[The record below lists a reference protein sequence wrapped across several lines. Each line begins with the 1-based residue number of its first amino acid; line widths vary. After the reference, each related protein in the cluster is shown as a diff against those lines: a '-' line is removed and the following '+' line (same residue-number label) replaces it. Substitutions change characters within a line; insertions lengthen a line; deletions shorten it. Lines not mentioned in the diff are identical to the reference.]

1 MFILSFS
8 ISFVCLVVILLIL
21 SVFPLWYSAPAH
33 SPSGNELNP
42 PSYEDGH
49 FSRGGSRTAATSVNY
64 YTKRSILD
72 VAAVLDPPLKLRCSI
87 FISCHQFLS
96 PVSLFYFLFHLFLGL
111 SNSSLTLRQR
121 AQILLSGKIMFLRTY
136 CFVNIITLSCLGS
149 LWFGT
154 HANYSLNPYVYL
166 QYL

>member
-87 FISCHQFLS
+87 FISC
-96 PVSLFYFLFHLFLGL
+96 VINFYLLFHYF
-111 SNSSLTLRQR
+111 
-121 AQILLSGKIMFLRTY
+121 I
-136 CFVNIITLSCLGS
+136 SCVIPFWDSATAHSPSDKELK
-149 LWFGT
+149 F
-154 HANYSLNPYVYL
+154 YSLEKSCFSGLIVL
-166 QYL
+166 LI